1 MAGSARHSTRTPD
14 VGGRLNRDQG
24 FLSNLYLPQ
33 LIPAL
38 LLILYGTV
46 VIWSASLT
54 NPNAVFSRHILGIA
68 LGLIAAAVI
77 WRFDCRA
84 LQNMSTALPE
94 GLSSG

>member
-1 MAGSARHSTRTPD
+1 MADSARHSTRTPD
-14 VGGRLNRDQG
+14 VGGRLNRDRG

-54 NPNAVFSRHILGIA
+54 NPR
-68 LGLIAAAVI
+68 
-77 WRFDCRA
+77 
-84 LQNMSTALPE
+84 STTAR
-94 GLSSG
+94 